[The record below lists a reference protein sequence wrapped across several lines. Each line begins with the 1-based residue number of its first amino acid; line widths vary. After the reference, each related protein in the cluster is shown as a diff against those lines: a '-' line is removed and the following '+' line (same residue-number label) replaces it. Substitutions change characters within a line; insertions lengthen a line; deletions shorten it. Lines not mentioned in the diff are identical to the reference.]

1 MHPPAS
7 DRSLHT
13 LIMPRRQ
20 FIQSATAATLAS
32 VAMPAAFAQGS
43 DKINLAFVGLAHIH
57 TPSFVSLVKS
67 RSDVAVKSVWD
78 HDPVRAEKVAAELS
92 AQAVADLK
100 EIWSDPQITAVI
112 VCSETNRHHD
122 IVLAAARAGKH
133 MFA

>member
-1 MHPPAS
+1 MGGAALACEQV
-7 DRSLHT
+7 RSLAFHDQAA
-13 LIMPRRQ
+13 LI
-20 FIQSATAATLAS
+20 
-32 VAMPAAFAQGS
+32 AQGS
-43 DKINLAFVGLAHIH
+43 DKITLAFVGLAHIH

-100 EIWSDPQITAVI
+100 EIWSDPQISAVI

-122 IVLAAARAGKH
+122 
-133 MFA
+133 